1 MTNLELTNPGAADL
15 NDKGV
20 IGDPRSMIPGS
31 LSAVIEPW
39 RRRS

>member
-15 NDKGV
+15 IDKGV
-20 IGDPRSMIPGS
+20 IVDLRSMIPGS

-39 RRRS
+39 RKRS

>member
-15 NDKGV
+15 IDKAV
-20 IGDPRSMIPGS
+20 IGAARSMIPGS

-39 RRRS
+39 RKCS